1 MQLTRKPP
9 VWQYLLKQNS
19 TSFMMLHQA
28 HTLQKDM
35 HVFFGDFFFPII
47 LMIVRTRNSLSV
59 QYDELDK

>member
-1 MQLTRKPP
+1 
-9 VWQYLLKQNS
+9 
-19 TSFMMLHQA
+19 MLHQA

-47 LMIVRTRNSLSV
+47 LVIVRTRNSLSV